1 MKKLGLFLGFVTLT
15 LTSLAQS
22 AEQSALVL
30 TLEKAIEIAL
40 SESPTIKVA
49 EQEIEI
55 KRYAKQETY
64 SSLYPRLDATA
75 QYQRVLAKQTMSM
88 DFGGQTQTIKVGSDN
103 SFNGGISAS
112 MPIVNAQLWESL
124 KVSVADVVLA
134 IEKARSSQIDM
145 IEQVSKAY
153 FSVLLAK
160 ESQVVYQRV
169 YDNALE
175 NNKNIKKK
183 YDVGSVSEFD
193 LISSNVSVQ
202 NAIPNLIEAQ
212 NSVVLALWQLKA
224 LLGIDLNKNIDVAG
238 TLMDYEAQMNYAH
251 TLDQLDFS
259 NNTTLKQLDIQ
270 EDMLHSALKITKLAN
285 VPTLSINAAYLYTA
299 LGNDGK
305 FFQAKAWNPYSYAGV
320 QLNIPIFAGNQ
331 RRAATRQ
338 ANLNLSNL
346 QLQRENAERQLRV
359 AVVQSLNSMQT
370 NVKKFSAAAATVGQ
384 AKRGYEIAVKRY
396 EVGRGTLVDVD
407 NSQLALTQAELG
419 RNSAIYNFLV
429 SKVALDK
436 ILGNHEVKSNHDYI
450 DRFQTM
456 YEKRYGDK
464 EQSDKEQSD
473 KEPKKEEKK

>member
-1 MKKLGLFLGFVTLT
+1 MKKLGLFLGLITLT
-15 LTSLAQS
+15 LTATAQS
-22 AEQSALVL
+22 TEQSALAL
-30 TLEKAIEIAL
+30 TLEQALEIAL

-103 SFNGGISAS
+103 SFNGGVSAS

-124 KVSVADVVLA
+124 KVSVADVMLA

-145 IEQVSKAY
+145 IEQVSQAY

-160 ESQVVYQRV
+160 ESLEVYKRV
-169 YDNALE
+169 YDNAVE
-175 NNKNIKKK
+175 NNKNIKKR
-183 YDVGSVSEFD
+183 YEVGSVSEYDF
-193 LISSNVSVQ
+193 ISSNVSVQ
-202 NAIPNLIEAQ
+202 NAIPNVIEAE
-212 NSVVLALWQLKA
+212 NSVVLTLWQLKA

-238 TLMDYEAQMNYAH
+238 SLADYEAQMNYAY
-251 TLDQLDFS
+251 TIDQLDLKKNS
-259 NNTTLKQLDIQ
+259 TLKQLDIQ
-270 EDMLHSALKITKLAN
+270 EGMLASALKITKLAN

-338 ANLNLSNL
+338 AKLNLSNL
-346 QLQRENAERQLRV
+346 QLQRENAERQLQV
-359 AVVQSLNSMQT
+359 AVVQSLNNMQT
-370 NVKKFSAAAATVGQ
+370 NVRKFQSASATVGQ
-384 AKRGYEIAVKRY
+384 ALRGYEIAVKRY
-396 EVGRGTLVDVD
+396 EVGRGTLVDID

-419 RNSAIYNFLV
+419 RNSSVYNFLMA
-429 SKVALDK
+429 KIALDK

-450 DRFQTM
+450 DRYESM
-456 YEKRYGDK
+456 YENRYGNK
-464 EQSDKEQSD
+464 
-473 KEPKKEEKK
+473 

>member
-1 MKKLGLFLGFVTLT
+1 MKKLGLFLGFITLT
-15 LTSLAQS
+15 LTSVAQS
-22 AEQSALVL
+22 TEQTALTL
-30 TLEKAIEIAL
+30 TLEQALEIAL

-64 SSLYPRLDATA
+64 ASLYPRFDATA

-103 SFNGGISAS
+103 SFNGGITGS

-134 IEKARSSQIDM
+134 VEKARSSQIDM
-145 IEQVSKAY
+145 IEQVSQAY

-160 ESQVVYQRV
+160 ESLVVYQRV
-169 YDNALE
+169 YDNAVE
-175 NNKNIKKK
+175 NNKNIKKR
-183 YDVGSVSEFD
+183 YEVGSVSEYDF
-193 LISSNVSVQ
+193 ISSNVSVQ
-202 NAIPNLIEAQ
+202 NAIPNVIEAQ

-238 TLMDYEAQMNYAH
+238 SLADYEAQMNYAH
-251 TLDQLDFS
+251 TIDQLDLS
-259 NNTTLKQLDIQ
+259 KNSTLKQLNIQ
-270 EDMLHSALKITKLAN
+270 EGMLESALKITKLAN

-338 ANLNLSNL
+338 AKLNLSNL

-359 AVVQSLNSMQT
+359 AVVNSLNNMQT
-370 NVKKFSAAAATVGQ
+370 NVKKFSAAAATVSQ
-384 AKRGYEIAVKRY
+384 AQRGYDIAVKRY

-407 NSQLALTQAELG
+407 NSQLQLTQAELG
-419 RNSAIYNFLV
+419 RNSAIYNFLIAKI
-429 SKVALDK
+429 SLDK
-436 ILGNHEVKSNHDYI
+436 ILGNHEVKSNHSYI
-450 DRFQTM
+450 GEYKSM
-456 YEKRYGDK
+456 YEKRYENK
-464 EQSDKEQSD
+464 
-473 KEPKKEEKK
+473 

>member
-1 MKKLGLFLGFVTLT
+1 MKKLGLFLGLITLTFAAVAQNTEQTALTLT
-15 LTSLAQS
+15 L
-22 AEQSALVL
+22 EQAL
-30 TLEKAIEIAL
+30 EIAL

-64 SSLYPRLDATA
+64 SSLYPRFDATA
-75 QYQRVLAKQTMSM
+75 QYQRVMKKQTMVM
-88 DFGGQTQTIKVGSDN
+88 DFAGQTQSIKVGSDN
-103 SFNGGISAS
+103 SFNGGITGS

-124 KVSVADVVLA
+124 KVSVADVMLA

-145 IEQVSKAY
+145 IEQVSQAY

-160 ESQVVYQRV
+160 ESLVVYQRV
-169 YDNALE
+169 YDNAVE
-175 NNKNIKKK
+175 NHKNIKKR

-193 LISSNVSVQ
+193 FISSNVSVQ
-202 NAIPNLIEAQ
+202 NAIPNVIEAQ
-212 NSVVLALWQLKA
+212 NSVVLTLWQLKA
-224 LLGIDLNKNIDVAG
+224 LLGIDLKKNIDVAG
-238 TLMDYEAQMNYAH
+238 SLADYEAQMNYAH
-251 TLDQLDFS
+251 TLDQLDLS
-259 NNTTLKQLDIQ
+259 NNSTLKQLDIQ
-270 EDMLHSALKITKLAN
+270 QGMLESAVKITKLAN

-338 ANLNLSNL
+338 AKLNLSNL
-346 QLQRENAERQLRV
+346 QLQRENAERQLQV
-359 AVVQSLNSMQT
+359 AVVNSLNNMQT

-407 NSQLALTQAELG
+407 NSQLQLTQSELG
-419 RNSAIYNFLV
+419 RNSAIYNFLIAKI
-429 SKVALDK
+429 SLDK

-450 DRFQTM
+450 DKYESM
-456 YEKRYGDK
+456 YEKRYGNK
-464 EQSDKEQSD
+464 
-473 KEPKKEEKK
+473 